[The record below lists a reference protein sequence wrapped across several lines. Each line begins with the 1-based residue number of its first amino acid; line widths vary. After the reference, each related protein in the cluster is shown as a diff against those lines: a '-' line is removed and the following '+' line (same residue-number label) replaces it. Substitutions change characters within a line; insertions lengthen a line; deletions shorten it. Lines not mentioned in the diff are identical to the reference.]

1 MAVTLTRL
9 ADLDTLPFDEIIDA
23 RSPSEFAVDHLPGA
37 INLPVLSDAERARV
51 GTVYVQDEPFK
62 ARKLG
67 AALVARNAAHHLET
81 TLADRPGGWRPLVYC
96 WRGGQRSNAFASI
109 LSQIGWRADV
119 VEGGYRSYRR
129 LVVGLLHDTP
139 LPHPI
144 HLIEGGTG
152 TAKTRLLHHIAQA
165 GGQIID
171 LEGMAAHRGSLFG
184 PLDDPQP
191 SQKMFE
197 TRIAAAL
204 SGMYPAKPVFV
215 EAESSKVGGLLVP
228 PRLWKAMC
236 AAPYCEITAPL
247 AARAAHTVATYPDIV
262 KDPARLDAV
271 LGQLVRYHGHKQV
284 DHWRAL
290 AAARDWSGLAGDLI
304 AKHYDPAYKRIRG
317 DAPALSVHDLA
328 DLSDATLAATAQA
341 ILTRVS

>member
-204 SGMYPAKPVFV
+204 NTMDPAKPVFV
-215 EAESSKVGGLLVP
+215 EAESSKVGV
-228 PRLWKAMC
+228 
-236 AAPYCEITAPL
+236 
-247 AARAAHTVATYPDIV
+247 
-262 KDPARLDAV
+262 
-271 LGQLVRYHGHKQV
+271 
-284 DHWRAL
+284 
-290 AAARDWSGLAGDLI
+290 
-304 AKHYDPAYKRIRG
+304 
-317 DAPALSVHDLA
+317 
-328 DLSDATLAATAQA
+328 
-341 ILTRVS
+341 